1 MPEMFSQ
8 PAHTWNIINLDE
20 SLTKAGDLTR
30 ITTLSQPEWR
40 LLNCLSKG
48 QVVIDIL
55 LKLLAALMQKK
66 PNITKSRWQS
76 RKKEKE
82 SASPFVP
89 VELSAVKECFS
100 FDGGDE
106 QEESRNLCERLIFH
120 VFSSSKAHQIA
131 FAPSPAETSASGASE
146 EHPTGK

>member
-20 SLTKAGDLTR
+20 SLTKAGNLAR

-40 LLNCLSKG
+40 LLNCFSKG

-66 PNITKSRWQS
+66 TKHCKKQVAEQKK
-76 RKKEKE
+76 RKK
-82 SASPFVP
+82 
-89 VELSAVKECFS
+89 
-100 FDGGDE
+100 
-106 QEESRNLCERLIFH
+106 NLLPLLFLLN
-120 VFSSSKAHQIA
+120 
-131 FAPSPAETSASGASE
+131 
-146 EHPTGK
+146 